1 MVGDAGGHKLAG
13 FFVAQRIDA
22 VQQSV
27 DHGLA
32 RGVETARA
40 VVDGFGLRVV
50 LESEREWEED
60 AVPEKENK
68 QLP

>member
-1 MVGDAGGHKLAG
+1 MVGDAGGHELAG
-13 FFVAQRIDA
+13 LFVAQRVDA
-22 VQQSV
+22 VQQRV

-32 RGVETARA
+32 RGVETAGA
-40 VVDGFGLRVV
+40 VVNGFGLRVV
-50 LESEREWEED
+50 LEGEREWEED